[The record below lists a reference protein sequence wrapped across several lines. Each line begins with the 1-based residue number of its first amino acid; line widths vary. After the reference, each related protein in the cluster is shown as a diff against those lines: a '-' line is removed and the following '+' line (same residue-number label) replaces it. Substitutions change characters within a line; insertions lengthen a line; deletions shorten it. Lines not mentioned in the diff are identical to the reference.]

1 MFIINSIC
9 NLHVCILYAIFQK
22 FLTAP
27 TAYCLDY
34 LANEFAVG
42 NSNSLYIFYYF
53 FKTFSFTTIKC
64 HLYSPVCVRLCALR
78 CELFV

>member
-27 TAYCLDY
+27 TAYCLDN

-42 NSNSLYIFYYF
+42 NSKSGNVLCMFPLYILLF
-53 FKTFSFTTIKC
+53 F
-64 HLYSPVCVRLCALR
+64 
-78 CELFV
+78 

>member
-42 NSNSLYIFYYF
+42 NSKSGNVLPSRVPFIYSSIF
-53 FKTFSFTTIKC
+53 IKKI
-64 HLYSPVCVRLCALR
+64 ALHH
-78 CELFV
+78 